1 MPKST
6 SATSTFDDKKGN
18 FEVKT
23 HKFDSIS
30 FLAGLVITG
39 MGLAFLLLP
48 EVDDIIG
55 LLTDAGSWFWPVM
68 FIAVGIAVLAPL
80 AGRRIQN
87 APDDT
92 DETESLAS

>member
-1 MPKST
+1 M
-6 SATSTFDDKKGN
+6 
-18 FEVKT
+18 KT
-23 HKFDSIS
+23 HRFDSIS

-48 EVDDIIG
+48 EVDDIVG
-55 LLTDAGSWFWPVM
+55 LLTDAGSWFWPVV
-68 FIAVGIAVLAPL
+68 FIAVGVAVLAPL

-92 DETESLAS
+92 DEAESLDS